1 MSDETPKATRRG
13 LFPVIA
19 AVVVIAAI
27 YLFTQ
32 YGLMRRTSVH
42 EQRVSD
48 CTTSYRNAHTA
59 ADTAAVDAQI
69 PTSDANQQAG
79 QGKTC
84 EYFRK
89 AGTTK

>member
-1 MSDETPKATRRG
+1 MSDEEPKVTRRG

-42 EQRVSD
+42 EQRVEV
-48 CTTSYRNAHTA
+48 CTSAYRNAHTA

-69 PTSDANQQAG
+69 PPVDGKQPAA

>member
-13 LFPVIA
+13 LLPVIIGVV
-19 AVVVIAAI
+19 AVAAI

-32 YGLMRRTSVH
+32 YGLMKRTSVH
-42 EQRVSD
+42 EQRVEV
-48 CTTSYRNAHTA
+48 CMTGYRNAHTA
-59 ADTAAVDAQI
+59 ADTATVDAQI
-69 PTSDANQQAG
+69 PPADGKQPG

>member
-13 LFPVIA
+13 LFPVIG

-32 YGLMRRTSVH
+32 YGLMKRTSVN
-42 EQRVSD
+42 EQRVEA
-48 CTTSYRNAHTA
+48 CTDGYRSARTA
-59 ADTAAVDAQI
+59 ADTATVDAQI
-69 PTSDANQQAG
+69 PPADGNQPTG

>member
-32 YGLMRRTSVH
+32 YGLMNRTSVH
-42 EQRVSD
+42 EQRVEVCMSG
-48 CTTSYRNAHTA
+48 YRTAHTA

-69 PTSDANQQAG
+69 PPTDASQTPG
-79 QGKTC
+79 QSKTC
-84 EYFRK
+84 GYFRK

>member
-1 MSDETPKATRRG
+1 MSDETPKETRRG
-13 LFPVIA
+13 IFPLIG
-19 AVVVIAAI
+19 VVLIVAAI

-42 EQRVSD
+42 EQRVEV
-48 CTTSYRNAHTA
+48 CTTGYRNAHTA
-59 ADTAAVDAQI
+59 ADSAAVDAQI
-69 PTSDANQQAG
+69 PPADGKQPTG

>member
-1 MSDETPKATRRG
+1 MTDETPKATRRG

-32 YGLMRRTSVH
+32 YGLMNRTSVN
-42 EQRVSD
+42 EQRVEVCMSG
-48 CTTSYRNAHTA
+48 YRTAHTA
-59 ADTAAVDAQI
+59 ADTAAVDAQV
-69 PTSDANQQAG
+69 PPANGKASTG